1 MQPSAFDAMLIEKW
15 AGFSG
20 DHNPIHFDREAARR
34 LGADDVVVHGMIPM
48 VIAQEHL
55 YQELR
60 EHTARVGWADCK
72 IRLKRPIQKD
82 QPVRLVTRP
91 TSAGVRFSVTNALG
105 DEQFFLGSFE
115 RFTARPMPLPNGP
128 PGERTVSLPS
138 FSLAASYL
146 RERNTEFRRVFPEA
160 QSPWVSFSATL
171 FSEFLT
177 RNLQR
182 LEATAMSVRTAPRLF
197 AVQTSYKVGFDERH
211 FDEVFPEVSGEYQC
225 TFAPTRLHVFSDGC
239 TTEGHCR
246 VFHGSEPVLEL
257 GLGLLLKQ
265 ARSQNVFH

>member
-1 MQPSAFDAMLIEKW
+1 MQPSAFDAILIEKW

-20 DHNPIHFDREAARR
+20 DRNPIHFDREAARG

-48 VIAQEHL
+48 VVAQEHL

-60 EHTARVGWADCK
+60 KHTPRIGWAECR
-72 IRLKRPIQKD
+72 IRLRRPIQKD
-82 QPVRLVTRP
+82 QPVRLETRP
-91 TSAGVRFSVTNALG
+91 TSTGVRFSVASALG

-115 RFTARPMPLPNGP
+115 RSPARPMPLPDGQ
-128 PGERTVSLPS
+128 PGEQTLSLPS

-146 RERNTEFRRVFPEA
+146 RERNTEFRRVFPEV
-160 QSPWVSFSATL
+160 QCPWVPFSATL
-171 FSEFLT
+171 FSEFLA

-182 LEATAMSVRTAPRLF
+182 LEAMAASRQTTPRLF
-197 AVQTSYKVGFDERH
+197 AVQTTYKVGFDERH
-211 FDEVFPEVSGEYQC
+211 FDEVFPEATDEYQC
-225 TFAPTRLHVFSDGC
+225 TFAPTQLHGFSDGC
-239 TTEGHCR
+239 TTEGRCR

-265 ARSQNVFH
+265 ARAMNGIH